1 MNEMTRKNILSKL
14 IDILVIIILVFLPGI
29 RGYSN
34 WSAYEYMFILIPI
47 AAIIYHWIK
56 GK

>member
-1 MNEMTRKNILSKL
+1 MNEITRKNILSKL
-14 IDILVIIILVFLPGI
+14 IDILVIIILIFLPGI

-47 AAIIYHWIK
+47 VAIIYHWIN

>member
-1 MNEMTRKNILSKL
+1 MNELTHKNILSKL
-14 IDILVIIILVFLPGI
+14 IDVLIIVVLVLLPGI

-47 AAIIYHWIK
+47 AGIIYHWIK

>member
-1 MNEMTRKNILSKL
+1 MNEITRKNLLSKL

-34 WSAYEYMFILIPI
+34 WSAYEYMFIFIPI